1 MTHFGSAFGE
11 MTLDD
16 LVNNQRAFF
25 DAHYTAISIKVVG
38 VIGDWR
44 LLIGDCTTEWRHG
57 QSSKCLFSTNFA
69 VLWS

>member
-1 MTHFGSAFGE
+1 MKIASRFTH
-11 MTLDD
+11 
-16 LVNNQRAFF
+16 
-25 DAHYTAISIKVVG
+25 TAISINVVG

-57 QSSKCLFSTNFA
+57 HSSKCLFSTNFA